1 MEEVASEAIWAR
13 SLALRGVLERLIY
26 FLDGEGS
33 EEGCV
38 LLLGYKGGNMPCN
51 LIDFFMSV
59 WVGLSEKVLKVL
71 NQICF
76 QISMGV
82 KSLPLL

>member
-1 MEEVASEAIWAR
+1 VEEVVGETIWAR
-13 SLALRGVLERLIY
+13 GLALRGVLERLIY

-38 LLLGYKGGNMPCN
+38 LLLGYKGGHMPCN
-51 LIDFFMSV
+51 LIDCFMSI
-59 WVGLSEKVLKVL
+59 WVGLSEKVLEVL